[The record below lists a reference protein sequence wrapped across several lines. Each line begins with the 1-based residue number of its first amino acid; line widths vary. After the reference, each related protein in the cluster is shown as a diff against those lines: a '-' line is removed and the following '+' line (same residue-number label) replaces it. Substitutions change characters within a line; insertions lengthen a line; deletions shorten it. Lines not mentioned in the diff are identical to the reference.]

1 MSLIYPSDLHFV
13 FAELALLLVLI
24 AGCAGIQHIE
34 SRLMLSINCMTFRM
48 RNTVFIVVWY
58 EQSEGLGS
66 RSKGTQISVG
76 KVSVTS
82 NLGCIQ

>member
-1 MSLIYPSDLHFV
+1 MSLIYPRDLHFV

-24 AGCAGIQHIE
+24 AGCAGIQHVE
-34 SRLMLSINCMTFRM
+34 SRLMLSIACMIFRM

-66 RSKGTQISVG
+66 RGKGTQISVG
-76 KVSVTS
+76 KVGVTS
-82 NLGCIQ
+82 NPGCI